1 MIVFLSNFYNHHQA
15 PLAEQ
20 LYILTEGAFRFIAT
34 RPMDGERLALGWE
47 PKTAPFVLQYGED
60 PKKCQALI
68 DDADTVIFGS
78 VPHSLVKGRIRAGR
92 LTLLYSE
99 RPYKTGFPLWKL
111 PLRLLRSY
119 FRYGR
124 FQNVYL
130 LATGAYAVSDYQKVG
145 CFSQKAYRWGYFPAQ
160 KTYDDITHLIRE
172 KEPNSLLWVGRFLDW
187 KHPELPLIVA
197 KKLKQDGYSFRL
209 DLIGTG
215 VMAQRIGDMIQDLGL
230 QDHVR
235 LLGAMPPEAVRGQME
250 RASILLFTSDRREG
264 WGAVLNEA
272 MNSGCATL
280 ASHAIGAVPYLLRHE
295 KNGLVYPDGDLHAL
309 YHAVRCLLDDKEKR
323 EALGAC
329 AYETITS
336 LWNGEVAAGRLLILI
351 DALKQEGRCDM
362 FENGPCSRAPLLQ
375 DHEKNEGSARNAG
388 NLPK

>member
-20 LYILTEGAFRFIAT
+20 LYTLTEGEFRFIAT

-47 PKTAPFVLQYGED
+47 VKTSPFVLQYAENARE
-60 PKKCQALI
+60 CQALI

-78 VPHSLVKGRIRAGR
+78 VPHSLVKKRIKAGK

-124 FQNVYL
+124 YKNVYL
-130 LATGAYAVSDYQKVG
+130 LAAGAYTASDYQKVS
-145 CFSQKAYRWGYFPAQ
+145 CFSRKAYRWGYFPAQ
-160 KTYDDITHLIRE
+160 KTYDDITRLIRE

-187 KHPELPLIVA
+187 KHPELPLTVA

-215 VMAQRIGDMIQDLGL
+215 VMAQRISAMIQDFGL

-235 LLGAMPPEAVRGQME
+235 LLGAMSPEAVRRHME
-250 RASILLFTSDRREG
+250 RASVLLFTSDRREG

-272 MNSGCATL
+272 MNSGCAAL
-280 ASHAIGAVPYLLRHE
+280 AGHAIGAVPFLLRHGE
-295 KNGLVYPDGDLHAL
+295 NGLIYPDGDLHAL
-309 YHAVRCLLDDKEKR
+309 YHAVRSLLDDKEKR
-323 EALGAC
+323 EALGTR

-336 LWNGEVAAGRLLILI
+336 LWNGEVAARRLLILI
-351 DALKQEGRCDM
+351 DALKKEGSCNA
-362 FENGPCSRAPLLQ
+362 FEDGPCSRAPLLQ
-375 DHEKNEGSARNAG
+375 DH
-388 NLPK
+388 